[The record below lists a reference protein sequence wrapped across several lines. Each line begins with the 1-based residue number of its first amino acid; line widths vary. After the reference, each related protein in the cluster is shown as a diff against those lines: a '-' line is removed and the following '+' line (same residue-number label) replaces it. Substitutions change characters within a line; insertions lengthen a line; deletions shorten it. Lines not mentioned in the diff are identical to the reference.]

1 MMKQSSKHSAQQYKQ
16 RETRRERERDMPMA
30 QRVLHSARGQG
41 ARPMPASVGT
51 CRRSGFRHFLAR
63 TVAAQG
69 SRFETVEQAPPD
81 PILGVTQAFRADE
94 DDRKLN
100 LGVGAYRN
108 DDLQP
113 VVLDVVRK
121 AELRVVEQKNNK
133 EYLPIDGF
141 APFNKVSAELM
152 FGADSELLASGKI
165 VTLQSLSGT
174 GSLRVGA
181 AFVNRFFP
189 GAKVYIPNPSW
200 GNHKN
205 IFADAGVEVAQ
216 YKYFDPETIGL
227 DFSGMMADL
236 ESAPEGSVVILHACA
251 HNPTGIDPTVEQWK
265 EVLEICQRKG
275 FLPFFDSAYQ
285 GFASGDLI
293 TDAFAV
299 RMFADAG
306 LEMLVSQSYAKNL
319 GLYGE
324 RVGAL
329 HCVAKDEGNAK
340 RALSQLKRL
349 ARALY
354 SNPPTTGARIVAEV
368 VGDPELFEEWKGEMM
383 GMAGRIKEVR
393 QQLVDCLKQK
403 SPNRSWDFITDQIGM
418 FSYTGMSPAQ
428 VENMTNKH
436 HVYMTKDGRISLAGL
451 SSGKVEYLANAIVD
465 SFDNC

>member
-1 MMKQSSKHSAQQYKQ
+1 M
-16 RETRRERERDMPMA
+16 REREREREVEDGKMMNKTVGSGRCGFRGVCA
-30 QRVLHSARGQG
+30 SRRLSQSAR
-41 ARPMPASVGT
+41 P
-51 CRRSGFRHFLAR
+51 LAR
-63 TVAAQG
+63 SRHQGLVARAAVAGTDSMFG
-69 SRFETVEQAPPD
+69 SVEQAPAD

-94 DDRKLN
+94 DPSKLN
-100 LGVGAYRN
+100 LGVGAYR
-108 DDLQP
+108 DDNLQP
-113 VVLDVVRK
+113 VVLSVVRK
-121 AELRVVEQKNNK
+121 AEERVLAQKNNK
-133 EYLPIDGF
+133 EYLPIDGL
-141 APFNKVSAELM
+141 AAFNKVSAELM
-152 FGADSELLASGKI
+152 FGADSSLLADGKI

-181 AFVNRFFP
+181 AFINRFFP
-189 GAKVYIPNPSW
+189 GASVYIPNPSW

-205 IFADAGVEVAQ
+205 IFADAGVQVQQ
-216 YKYFDPETIGL
+216 YKYFDKDTIGL
-227 DFSGMMADL
+227 DFEGMKADL
-236 ESAPEGSVVILHACA
+236 QAAPEGSVVILHACA
-251 HNPTGIDPTVEQWK
+251 HNPTGIDPTREQWT
-265 EVLEICQRKG
+265 EILEICSSKG
-275 FLPFFDSAYQ
+275 LLPFFDSAYQ

-329 HCVAKDEGNAK
+329 HCVAKDADNAK

-368 VGDPELFEEWKGEMM
+368 VGDPELFGEWKSEME
-383 GMAGRIKEVR
+383 GMAGRIKAVR
-393 QQLVDCLKQK
+393 AQLVGCLKELC
-403 SPNRSWDFITDQIGM
+403 PERSWDFITDQIGM
-418 FSYTGMSPAQ
+418 FSYTGMTQAQ

-451 SSGKVEYLANAIVD
+451 SSGKVEFLANAIVD
-465 SFDNC
+465 SFNNH